1 MLKFY
6 KTSRWLSLHLDLS
19 FCLSTSLFL
28 SVEVYL
34 SISPIQS
41 YLPLRIQVSP
51 EKGISPCKT
60 YSGDGIETH
69 QSYSREGSGFLG
81 YHLFI
86 SDVHHVS
93 QRCTNLLKSTGIFP
107 QNASMPHQLVPHVTP
122 ELRYFEHL
130 LQCIEVVNV
139 SPEDVRSGPPTG
151 ATKKNLG
158 SWICPYE
165 SWLLNRDPGILIMV

>member
-1 MLKFY
+1 MALSSPRPVFLSVY
-6 KTSRWLSLHLDLS
+6 ISISICWGLSLHLS
-19 FCLSTSLFL
+19 NPILST
-28 SVEVYL
+28 
-34 SISPIQS
+34 PKD
-41 YLPLRIQVSP
+41 P
-51 EKGISPCKT
+51 GISWERYFPCKT

-151 ATKKNLG
+151 ATKKTWGPEFVHMN
-158 SWICPYE
+158 
-165 SWLLNRDPGILIMV
+165 PGF